1 MAKCIFAG
9 TFDPMTVGHVG
20 IIKKLKK
27 RYKNVLVVIGNNPNK
42 TTCFSIEERERIVK
56 LSLKRVKGVKIL
68 VYDKIKEDYKNFI
81 SREGYTVYARG
92 IRNSVDLL
100 YEKKSEDFNKKE
112 YPNLITEY
120 FNANIKQKNVSSSLV
135 REKIYKGQD
144 YKRYLSKRAYN
155 YVKQIA
161 TKK

>member
-9 TFDPMTVGHVG
+9 TFDPMTVGHVS

-27 RYKNVLVVIGNNPNK
+27 RYKSVLVVIGNNPNK
-42 TTCFSIEERERIVK
+42 TTYFSLEEREKIAR
-56 LSLKRVKGVKIL
+56 LSLKNFNGVKVL
-68 VYDKIKEDYKNFI
+68 VYENIKEDYKNFI

-92 IRNSVDLL
+92 IRNSVDFN

-112 YPNLITEY
+112 YPNLTTEY

-135 REKIYKGQD
+135 RDKLKKGLD
-144 YKRYLSKRAYN
+144 YKKYLSKKAYA
-155 YVKQIA
+155 YVKQIT
-161 TKK
+161 TKR